1 MVKNIKGIVMII
13 VLLALWYATKNVEF
27 FTKLQ
32 GVTRI
37 AVIVGAAL
45 IAYII
50 VDIIFDSKNGV
61 NFKTYIVPLAAAV
74 LFLVV
79 SFLLEKAGVS
89 ENIMLIVWFAIPV
102 GYIIYS
108 SAPVQRF
115 LKNRNNNREE

>member
-13 VLLALWYATKNVEF
+13 VLLAFWYATKNVEF
-27 FTKLQ
+27 FTGLQ

-37 AVIVGAAL
+37 AVIVGVAL
-45 IAYII
+45 LAYII

-61 NFKTYIVPLAAAV
+61 NFKNYIVPLAAAA

-79 SFLLEKAGVS
+79 SYLLEKAGVS

-115 LKNRNNNREE
+115 LHNRNNNREE

>member
-13 VLLALWYATKNVEF
+13 VLLAFWYATKNVEF
-27 FTKLQ
+27 FTGLQ

-37 AVIVGAAL
+37 AVIVGVAL
-45 IAYII
+45 LAYII

-61 NFKTYIVPLAAAV
+61 NFKNYIVPLAAAA

-79 SFLLEKAGVS
+79 SYLLEKAGVS
-89 ENIMLIVWFAIPV
+89 ENIMLIVWFTIPV

-115 LKNRNNNREE
+115 LHNRNNNREE

>member
-1 MVKNIKGIVMII
+1 MVKNIKGIAMIV
-13 VLLALWYATKNVEF
+13 VLLAFWYATKNVEF

-32 GVTRI
+32 GVTKI
-37 AVIVGAAL
+37 AVIVGVAL
-45 IAYII
+45 LAYII
-50 VDIIFDSKNGV
+50 IDISFDSKNGV
-61 NFKTYIVPLAAAV
+61 NLKNYIVPLGAAV

-89 ENIMLIVWFAIPV
+89 ENIMLVVWFAIPV

-115 LKNRNNNREE
+115 INNRKNGREE